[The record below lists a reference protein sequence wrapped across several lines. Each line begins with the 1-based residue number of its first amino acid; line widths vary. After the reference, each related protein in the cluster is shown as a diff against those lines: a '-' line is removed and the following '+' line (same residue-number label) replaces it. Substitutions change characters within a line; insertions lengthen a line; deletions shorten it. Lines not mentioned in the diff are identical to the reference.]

1 MPDLSQESG
10 TASSSHLGSILDV
23 ALSEYKQN
31 TGKDLLSTQVDL
43 RLDSVDW
50 ILVVLQNHVDALE
63 QLRDGNRGF
72 KLMKWIS
79 SLVHILY
86 PISAILGDGVGLVRL
101 RKRAC
106 LQLELTHTRTD
117 DIVRLSHLR
126 NQS

>member
-1 MPDLSQESG
+1 MSDLSQESG

-31 TGKDLLSTQVDL
+31 TGKDLLSTQLDL

-50 ILVVLQNHVDALE
+50 ILAVLQNYVDALE

-101 RKRAC
+101 RK
-106 LQLELTHTRTD
+106 
-117 DIVRLSHLR
+117 
-126 NQS
+126 